1 MLHWFINCLYN
12 CCFGVKKTRKTD
24 KIHNAMYA
32 IEDLSKEEF
41 NKLMNIYNN
50 KCC

>member
-1 MLHWFINCLYN
+1 VLRKYA
-12 CCFGVKKTRKTD
+12 KTD
-24 KIHNAMYA
+24 KIHDAMYA
-32 IEDLSKEEF
+32 IEDLSKEDF

>member
-1 MLHWFINCLYN
+1 MFHWFIDSLYN
-12 CCFGVKKTRKTD
+12 CCFGIEKKRKVN
-24 KIHNAMYA
+24 KIHNAMFA